1 MAIISESAGKERGA
15 PPAAAEGAAAAKKS
29 KNVSEHSLTQHVS
42 EHSLTPIL
50 GSEAPDAEAQPVEP
64 VKRKRGRPRSP
75 PKPKVQV
82 QRPIHDGQRRDYD
95 KWDGKSD
102 RRPKFDGRFKSVEP
116 LKSAKRTRG
125 EPYKWNHRSLI
136 TWIMGQADPAGFLS
150 SVMVGREVF
159 PVYARDEDGNVA
171 HIGKISADPE
181 LRVLAAKTLLGKC
194 VPDLKAV
201 EINATIEENKTV
213 DISRLSTDDLTAIE
227 RVLEHAV
234 IDVRPSGDDET
245 LPQDVRP
252 RMLANNRAG
261 ENVP

>member
-1 MAIISESAGKERGA
+1 
-15 PPAAAEGAAAAKKS
+15 
-29 KNVSEHSLTQHVS
+29 
-42 EHSLTPIL
+42 
-50 GSEAPDAEAQPVEP
+50 
-64 VKRKRGRPRSP
+64 
-75 PKPKVQV
+75 
-82 QRPIHDGQRRDYD
+82 
-95 KWDGKSD
+95 
-102 RRPKFDGRFKSVEP
+102 
-116 LKSAKRTRG
+116 
-125 EPYKWNHRSLI
+125 
-136 TWIMGQADPAGFLS
+136 MGQADPAGFLS

-201 EINATIEENKTV
+201 EINATVEEHKTV

>member
-125 EPYKWNHRSLI
+125 EPYKWKHRSLI

-201 EINATIEENKTV
+201 EINATVEEHKTV
-213 DISRLSTDDLTAIE
+213 DISRLTTDDLTAIE

-245 LPQDVRP
+245 LAEDVRP

>member
-15 PPAAAEGAAAAKKS
+15 PPAAAEGAAAAKKA
-29 KNVSEHSLTQHVS
+29 E
-42 EHSLTPIL
+42 IL

-201 EINATIEENKTV
+201 EINATVEEHKTV
-213 DISRLSTDDLTAIE
+213 DISRLTTDDLTAIE

-245 LPQDVRP
+245 LAEDVRP